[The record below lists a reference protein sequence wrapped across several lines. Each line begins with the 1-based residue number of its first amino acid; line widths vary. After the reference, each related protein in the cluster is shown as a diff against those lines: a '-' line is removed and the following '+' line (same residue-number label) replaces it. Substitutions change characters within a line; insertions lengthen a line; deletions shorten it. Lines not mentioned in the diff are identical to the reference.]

1 MHTHTYGFTL
11 VELIVTLLILM
22 VLTTITVP
30 TFAGFIDNAKEKHY
44 IAEAHGVRRSID
56 LYLSINNDEEIDPAI
71 LLMKFSSVSIDSHK
85 NPLAEYLLITCTK
98 DAYINGLT
106 VDTEKRITLG
116 IIYCVNGY
124 QVEIDGEMV
133 KVKNCR

>member
-1 MHTHTYGFTL
+1 
-11 VELIVTLLILM
+11 
-22 VLTTITVP
+22 
-30 TFAGFIDNAKEKHY
+30 
-44 IAEAHGVRRSID
+44 
-56 LYLSINNDEEIDPAI
+56 
-71 LLMKFSSVSIDSHK
+71 MKFSSVSIDSHK

-124 QVEIDGEMV
+124 QVEIEGEVV